1 MKPKNYTKTE
11 IQEAT
16 IMGLEFEFF
25 SKLKD
30 IEISRALG
38 KLLGKRVVIP
48 YQVPALGETPKPLYH
63 SPVEVTADIF
73 KLEPDFSGGKG
84 MYELVTGPTN
94 LKEAKV
100 IAKKVLDWI
109 DQYGYT
115 TERCSIHANISFNYD
130 MIEPLYKVENLN
142 VLKFILAFDEGFIYK
157 NFPVREKSVYARSI
171 NNIVPNSFFFYDS
184 VPSDW
189 SIESMVNVPNQKYF
203 GINFTKRE
211 KGYLEF
217 RYMGGADYEK
227 KPQKVFETIDHCVNG
242 FFNVLNNNDL
252 SKVEKSK
259 LKKLFKKHHAIVDS
273 FSSLDKFIETHKN
286 IQITVDLGND
296 KQVIKT
302 YWERIKLKLF
312 DLIVNSGLKKG
323 RFNLDTEFGDVQLA
337 DAKLSNAVIDGMDL
351 VECEIDGV
359 ITDCVLYFC
368 KIENSRLKNCEAMK
382 DNEFKN
388 SKLQEIALHSTNKC
402 DNCFIENNGL
412 PINCKVV
419 GGVIRKGEIGVMA
432 EVDENCSIVESKS
445 KDETMEAPNKK
456 KEEIKDWRW
465 IKGLSKNNKK
475 K

>member
-1 MKPKNYTKTE
+1 MKPKNYTKDE
-11 IQEAT
+11 IFDAT
-16 IMGLEFEFF
+16 YLGLEFEFF

-63 SPVEVTADIF
+63 SPVEVTDEIF

-84 MYELVTGPTN
+84 MYELVTGPTT
-94 LKEAKV
+94 LKEAKE
-100 IAKKVLDWI
+100 IITKVLDWI

-115 TERCSIHANISFNYD
+115 TERCSIHANISFDYNK
-130 MIEPLYKVENLN
+130 IEPLHRIENLD
-142 VLKFILAFDEGFIYK
+142 VLKFILSFDEGEVYK
-157 NFPVREKSVYARSI
+157 KFPVREKSVYARSI
-171 NNIVPNSFFFYDS
+171 NQIIPNSFFFYNS

-189 SIESMVNVPNQKYF
+189 SIGSMVNLPEQKYF
-203 GINFTKRE
+203 GINFTKKE
-211 KGYLEF
+211 KGYIEF

-227 KPQKVFETIDHCVNG
+227 KPQRIFDTIDHFISG
-242 FFNVLNNNDL
+242 FFHVLNSNDL

-259 LKKLFKKHHAIVDS
+259 LRKLFKKHHKIVDS
-273 FSSLDKFIETHKN
+273 FTSLDNFIEIHKN
-286 IQITVDLGND
+286 IQITVDLSND

-302 YWERIKLKLF
+302 YWERLKLPLF
-312 DLIVNSGLKKG
+312 NLIVNSNLKKG
-323 RFNLDTEFGDVQLA
+323 RFNLDTEFGDLQLA
-337 DAKLSNAVIDGMDL
+337 KAKLSNAFIENMDL
-351 VECEIDGV
+351 VECELEGV
-359 ITDCVLYFC
+359 ITDCSLYFC
-368 KIENSRLKNCEAMK
+368 KIENSRVKDCDAMK

-388 SKLQEIALHSTNKC
+388 SKLKEVGLHSTNTC
-402 DNCFIENNGL
+402 DNCFIENDGL

-432 EVDENCSIVESKS
+432 DVSEDTNMVESAG
-445 KDETMEAPNKK
+445 KDETMEAPKKK

-465 IKGLSKNNKK
+465 LKGLSKNNKK